1 MLLSSSPAAFTQV
14 LVYFQLSALLHWYE
28 GASRRWE
35 VLKPICLAPGVIL
48 HFTKKKTPNPLLH
61 CVSAPVDYKE
71 LREGK
76 QPIATGEMQHVG
88 EKRGVG
94 ANWVT
99 GHFPSVM
106 SSLLLLWPDEISRL
120 LPPSFISSQINT
132 FSVSCFF
139 FFSGHLFPSL
149 CSYS

>member
-1 MLLSSSPAAFTQV
+1 MRSVKAHMLGPRSHSS
-14 LVYFQLSALLHWYE
+14 LH
-28 GASRRWE
+28 
-35 VLKPICLAPGVIL
+35 K
-48 HFTKKKTPNPLLH
+48 KKKTPNPLLH

-139 FFSGHLFPSL
+139 FFFSGHLFPSL